1 MFDLGDVVPLA
12 VNVKDTAG
20 ALANA
25 TAVALTITLP
35 DGTTATPSVTN
46 SSTGVYSA
54 TYTPAVS
61 GRFGVRWVATGTNAS
76 TYVDAFTV
84 AAGAGL
90 ISLDEVK
97 AFLNITSTTND
108 EELREFVAASTVAA
122 EKYAQRKFV
131 RESFTETHDGGGRL
145 VVLRHPRATSLTAI
159 SEGGTSLSAGEYR
172 LKFHGGAVER
182 VSGNAP
188 SYFTRGVDNISVT
201 YVAGVTGDD
210 LTLASHAVRQMVKH
224 LWATQRGAKRPNTG
238 DEWESGL
245 GYTYPRRV
253 MELLDPLSNS
263 VGFA

>member
-25 TAVALTITLP
+25 TAVVLTITLP

-54 TYTPAVS
+54 TYTPAVA

-108 EELREFVAASTVAA
+108 EELREFVAAATVAA
-122 EKYAQRKFV
+122 EGMAR
-131 RESFTETHDGGGRL
+131 
-145 VVLRHPRATSLTAI
+145 
-159 SEGGTSLSAGEYR
+159 
-172 LKFHGGAVER
+172 
-182 VSGNAP
+182 
-188 SYFTRGVDNISVT
+188 
-201 YVAGVTGDD
+201 
-210 LTLASHAVRQMVKH
+210 
-224 LWATQRGAKRPNTG
+224 
-238 DEWESGL
+238 
-245 GYTYPRRV
+245 
-253 MELLDPLSNS
+253 
-263 VGFA
+263 

>member
-1 MFDLGDVVPLA
+1 MYDLGDDVPLA
-12 VNVKDTAG
+12 VNIRDTAG

-25 TAVALTITLP
+25 TAVTLTITLP
-35 DGTTATPSVTN
+35 DGTTTSPSVTN
-46 SSTGVYSA
+46 TSTGVYTA
-54 TYTPAVS
+54 TYSPAVA
-61 GRFGVRWVATGTNAS
+61 GRFEVRWAATGANKSSFT
-76 TYVDAFTV
+76 DAFTV
-84 AAGAGL
+84 ASGAGL
-90 ISLDEVK
+90 ISLDEAK

-108 EELREFVAASTVAA
+108 EELREFVKAATVCA
-122 EKYAQRKFV
+122 EKYSQRAMV
-131 RESFTETHDGGGRL
+131 RTSVTETHDGGGTL
-145 VVLRHPRATSLTAI
+145 IVLRRLRALSVTSIT
-159 SEGGTSLSAGEYR
+159 EGGTALGAGDYR
-172 LKFHGGAVER
+172 LKFHGAAVER
-182 VSGNAP
+182 VSGIAP

-210 LTLASHAVRQMVKH
+210 LTLASHAVKQMVKH